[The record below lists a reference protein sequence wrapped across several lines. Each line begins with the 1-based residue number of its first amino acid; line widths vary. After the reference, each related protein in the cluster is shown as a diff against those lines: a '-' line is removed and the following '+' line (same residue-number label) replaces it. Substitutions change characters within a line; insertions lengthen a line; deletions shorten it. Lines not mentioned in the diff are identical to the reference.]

1 MNLDQINAI
10 SPVLTEGV
18 RLSDDEINALNAFL
32 GTFEDDGLANIDRII
47 PVSVP
52 SGLPVRALATRTAGM
67 KLP

>member
-47 PVSVP
+47 SVSIP
-52 SGLPVRALATRTAGM
+52 SG
-67 KLP
+67 

>member
-18 RLSDDEINALNAFL
+18 RLSDDEINALIAFL

-52 SGLPVRALATRTAGM
+52 SGLPVRTLATRAAGM
-67 KLP
+67 K

>member
-32 GTFEDDGLANIDRII
+32 GTFEDDGLVNIDRII

-52 SGLPVRALATRTAGM
+52 SGLPVRALVTRTAGM